1 MNKLNFRTL
10 DLNLLRVFD
19 AVMAERNLTKAAQ
32 RLAMTQPA
40 VSNAMRRLREALGDE
55 LVKRAGY
62 GVEPTAKAL
71 QLWPAI
77 RESLLQI
84 RNTLSPNLFDPALAE
99 DNFVLAMA
107 DATATEL
114 MPGLIHSLN
123 TQAPHVGIRVL
134 PLTTRD
140 PKELLRSRHI
150 DLAIGHFPGV
160 MAELSASH
168 LQDNK
173 AQFMSERLYDGQY
186 VVVMRKS
193 HPLAQK
199 EHLLLDDFC
208 QARHLLVSFSG
219 RPYGFVDEAL
229 AAVGRSRQVVMTVNQ
244 FFTAGRAVAS
254 ADLLTVL
261 PQNFVQATGVGDAV
275 TTRDLPLQVPE
286 VHVHALWHHELDA
299 DPAQRWLRAQIQQ
312 ASTRRNHYELQA
324 D

>member
-1 MNKLNFRTL
+1 MSHLNFRTL

-19 AVMAERNLTKAAQ
+19 AVMEERNLTKAAQ

-40 VSNAMRRLREALGDE
+40 VSNAMRRLRELLGDD

-62 GVEPTAKAL
+62 GVEPTAKAM
-71 QLWPAI
+71 QLWPSI
-77 RESLLQI
+77 REGLLQI
-84 RNTLSPNLFDPALAE
+84 RNTLSPKVFDPNIA
-99 DNFVLAMA
+99 DHHFVLAMA

-123 TQAPHVGIRVL
+123 TEAPNVGVRVL

-140 PKELLRSRHI
+140 PRELLRTRQI

-160 MAELSASH
+160 ITELSASH
-168 LQDNK
+168 LQEAK
-173 AQFMSERLYDGQY
+173 PSFLSQRLYDGKY

-199 EHLLLDDFC
+199 ETLVLDDFC

-219 RPYGFVDEAL
+219 RPHGFVDEAL
-229 AAVGRSRQVVMTVNQ
+229 AAVGRKRQVVMTVNQ

-254 ADLLTVL
+254 ADLLSVL
-261 PQNFVQATGVGDAV
+261 PQNFIQATGVAELV
-275 TTRDLPLQVPE
+275 TTRDLPLQVPD
-286 VHVHALWHHELDA
+286 VHVHALWHHDLEA
-299 DPAQRWLRAQIQQ
+299 EPSQRWLRQQIKQ
-312 ASTRRNHYELQA
+312 ASNQRHNNPTLTP
-324 D
+324 

>member
-1 MNKLNFRTL
+1 MNKLNFRTF

-19 AVMAERNLTKAAQ
+19 AVMQERNLTKAAE

-40 VSNAMRRLREALGDE
+40 VSNAMRRLRELLDDE

-62 GVEPTAKAL
+62 GVEPTAKAM
-71 QLWPAI
+71 QLWPTI
-77 RESLLQI
+77 REGLWQI
-84 RNTLSPNLFDPALAE
+84 RNTLSPQTFDPALAE
-99 DNFVLAMA
+99 RHFVLAMA

-123 TQAPHVGIRVL
+123 TEAPNVGVRVL

-140 PKELLRSRHI
+140 PRELLSSRQI

-160 MAELSASH
+160 IAELSATH
-168 LQDNK
+168 LQDSKPNFL
-173 AQFMSERLYDGQY
+173 AQRLYDGEY

-199 EHLLLDDFC
+199 ETLELDDFC

-219 RPYGFVDEAL
+219 RPFGFVDAAL
-229 AAVGRSRQVVMTVNQ
+229 SAIGRTRRVVVTVNQ

-261 PQNFVQATGVGDAV
+261 PQNFVHATGVANEV
-275 TTRDLPLQVPE
+275 TTRALPLQVPE
-286 VHVHALWHHELDA
+286 VHVHALWYHELDL
-299 DPAQRWLRAQIQQ
+299 DPAQIWLRQKIEA
-312 ASTRRNHYELQA
+312 ASSVRPITPNH
-324 D
+324 